1 LSSLLGCVLGELI
14 ELRQTSLQLTLIK
27 SGIYLRKMGFDKFEE
42 IVARTL
48 RQNSDTYSSPHQ
60 RDSDTHDIAQHQQD
74 VRTQL
79 SMMRRMSRSSVS
91 WMGKKGGYRFSMYD
105 RPGHIESRVEHLFD
119 TFE

>member
-1 LSSLLGCVLGELI
+1 
-14 ELRQTSLQLTLIK
+14 
-27 SGIYLRKMGFDKFEE
+27 MGFDKFEE

-48 RQNSDTYSSPHQ
+48 RQNSDTHSSPHQ
-60 RDSDTHDIAQHQQD
+60 RDSDTQDIAQHQQD

-79 SMMRRMSRSSVS
+79 SMMQRMSRSSVS
-91 WMGKKGGYRFSMYD
+91 WTGKRGYRFSMYD